1 MRWDCVR
8 SPWIIAAANPSRTR
22 CLARRSVPCLVRAK
36 TNVWPFSAWKKQ
48 TQNFQ
53 LFRIRHF
60 EGLEFDGV
68 RRPRDGTNSHSHGLV
83 HVIVYQVGDRGFQ
96 SGREAQC
103 LALARQRR
111 YDAAN
116 GRQEAHVEHA
126 VGFIQKRALRG
137 FDPNPPLAHSCRWEQ
152 PHASIVQLDFSDSNR
167 SQCHKST
174 RHAFIH
180 AGRCC

>member
-1 MRWDCVR
+1 MTCATLLTCIPREATSVATSTRNLPFSNPLRAPVRWDCVR

-116 GRQEAHVEHA
+116 GRHEAHVEHA
-126 VGFIQKRALRG
+126 VSFIQNECLH
-137 FDPNPPLAHSCRWEQ
+137 LA
-152 PHASIVQLDFSDSNR
+152 
-167 SQCHKST
+167 
-174 RHAFIH
+174 
-180 AGRCC
+180 